1 MCANG
6 PRDRALRPP
15 HRRRGRAAARRR
27 RHRPD
32 HSEAVPEAGGAHR
45 LRPGPV
51 LRLALPARRQREL
64 RLRAQPARGPG
75 RDHPA
80 GRGEL
85 RVRLIAG
92 ARGVGARRV
101 RLPRDPR
108 PIVRGYL
115 LRELL
120 PERSVGSA
128 PFIRGDRR
136 AAAPLCGRGR
146 SLPAVDRSHGAARRR
161 RRGVRRSIHHRRLP
175 PGDAAARP
183 GRDRAHVAGG
193 RADRCVRT
201 RSAFGGGV
209 VKSYAIAVLPGDGI
223 GPEVTAEA
231 ERVLQAAGQRFEI
244 TFTVSH
250 FPVGAAAVEAAGDPL
265 PEETR
270 AAVRRANA
278 VLLGAV
284 GSPGLEHAPRHLK
297 PETGLL
303 ALRALLGVYANLR
316 PVTVL
321 APLVDRSPLKPDRL
335 HGVDVLIVR
344 ELTGGLYYGEPRG
357 RDGSRAVNTLVY
369 STMEI
374 ERVARVAFDA
384 ARRRRRLV
392 TSVDTANVLEV
403 SQLWRETVTA
413 VGREYPDV
421 RLEHLYVDYA
431 AMRLVSE
438 PAAFDVLLTE
448 NMFGDILSDEAAV
461 LVGSLGLLPSAS
473 LGAGAGLF
481 EPIHGSAPDI
491 AGKGVANPIG
501 AIASVALLL
510 RYGLRSP
517 EAADAVD
524 QAIGA
529 VLDAGART
537 RDIAAVGEAVIGT
550 REMGERITDLV
561 RNAECGV
568 RSEGTPAHSALHTPH
583 SALE

>member
-1 MCANG
+1 MVTQY
-6 PRDRALRPP
+6 
-15 HRRRGRAAARRR
+15 
-27 RHRPD
+27 
-32 HSEAVPEAGGAHR
+32 S
-45 LRPGPV
+45 
-51 LRLALPARRQREL
+51 
-64 RLRAQPARGPG
+64 
-75 RDHPA
+75 
-80 GRGEL
+80 
-85 RVRLIAG
+85 
-92 ARGVGARRV
+92 
-101 RLPRDPR
+101 
-108 PIVRGYL
+108 
-115 LRELL
+115 
-120 PERSVGSA
+120 
-128 PFIRGDRR
+128 
-136 AAAPLCGRGR
+136 
-146 SLPAVDRSHGAARRR
+146 
-161 RRGVRRSIHHRRLP
+161 
-175 PGDAAARP
+175 
-183 GRDRAHVAGG
+183 
-193 RADRCVRT
+193 
-201 RSAFGGGV
+201 
-209 VKSYAIAVLPGDGI
+209 IAVLPGDGI
-223 GPEVTAEA
+223 GPEVIAEA
-231 ERVLQAAGQRFEI
+231 ERVLRAAGQRFGI
-244 TFTVSH
+244 TFTLSH

-270 AAVRRANA
+270 AAVRRASA

-284 GSPGLEHAPRHLK
+284 GAPGLEHAPRHLK

-335 HGVDVLIVR
+335 QGVDVLIVR

-357 RDGSRAVNTLVY
+357 RDAAGSRAVNTLVY
-369 STMEI
+369 TVPEI

-392 TSVDTANVLEV
+392 TSVDKANVLEV

-431 AMRLVSE
+431 AMRLVSD

-510 RYGLRSP
+510 RYGLRLP

-524 QAIGA
+524 QAIA
-529 VLDAGART
+529 TVLEAGART
-537 RDIAAVGEAVIGT
+537 RDIAEPGAPAIGT
-550 REMGERITDLV
+550 REMGERIADLV

-568 RSEGTPAHSALHTPH
+568 RSEGTPVHSALHTPH